1 MAPASRTLRVDR
13 RRRGLIALALAAS
26 LGCSSTTP
34 DPPALSR
41 CDAVRQL
48 RTTLYPAGVRTD
60 ADEADVA
67 SRVVPGGFGGLFMDI
82 RRSVLTVTLVDIAQQ
97 GRAAATIDSLI
108 TCGAIYPGRL
118 GTSLAINNKEFRP
131 VRHTAQELRS
141 WLGLVRS
148 RAPGRTWALEIDP
161 IANHV
166 WAGTLGLAARDTIG
180 RLADSLRIPET
191 GLVIEAPPADSA
203 AGAFR
208 VATRDIVVTTVADIG
223 FYFSPVIWHLNEGFS
238 RVFQDRCPIPGQP
251 GRSEPLVRLEK
262 WEPAGWRVV
271 YRPICNAVILLNP
284 VSVGPGES
292 RTDTVSVTAVT
303 RLNSEPV
310 WDNVRVAGTYRF
322 VVPLFQAAI
331 GVPPQLVDPLPDSA
345 GRSQTFRLRLP

>member
-13 RRRGLIALALAAS
+13 RRRGPIALALAAS

-48 RTTLYPAGVRTD
+48 RTTLYPAGVLTD

-67 SRVVPGGFGGLFMDI
+67 SRVVPGGFGGLFMDF
-82 RRSVLTVTLVDIAQQ
+82 RRSVLTVALVDLAQQ

-118 GTSLAINNKEFRP
+118 GTSLAINNKEFRQ

-166 WAGTLGLAARDTIG
+166 WAGTLGLAASDTIG

-208 VATRDIVVTTVADIG
+208 VAARDIVVTTVADIG

-238 RVFQDRCPIPGQP
+238 RVFQDRCPIPGQR

-271 YRPICNAVILLNP
+271 YRPICNAVIINP

-310 WDNVRVAGTYRF
+310 WNNVRVAGTYRF
-322 VVPLFQAAI
+322 VVPLFQAAV
-331 GVPPQLVDPLPDSA
+331 GVPPQLVDPLPDSS